1 MTDDT
6 NNTEKKASWQPGKR
20 DMVFVAIIAAVILL
34 LVLGTGDRTTKA
46 VPSDAVHQQVTSR
59 AQCMSCHGV
68 DGVKPQPIGHSKA
81 DQCFQC
87 HIQPKSWK
95 KTTP

>member
-1 MTDDT
+1 MA
-6 NNTEKKASWQPGKR
+6 ESESKQKWQPGKK
-20 DMVFVAIIAAVILL
+20 DMVFFTIVAAVILL
-34 LVLGTGDRTTKA
+34 LVLGTSDRTTKP
-46 VPSDAVHQQVTSR
+46 VPSDQIHQQAKSR
-59 AQCMSCHGV
+59 AECMACHGV

-87 HIQPKSWK
+87 HLQPTSRG